1 MAICLITMSAW
12 ANKTVTGK
20 VVSASDNEPL
30 IGATVQAIG
39 SSQGTSTDL
48 DGQFTVTVNDNV
60 TQLRVSCVGYKT
72 QVVAVASYV
81 TVALEDANT
90 TLDELVVTAMG
101 IKREA
106 KALGVSAT
114 PIKGDIIAQARTND
128 IMSSLAGKVAG
139 VQIAETSS
147 DPGTSKSVIIRGVSS
162 LSGSN

>member
-1 MAICLITMSAW
+1 MVLCLISMSAW

-60 TQLRVSCVGYKT
+60 TQLRVSCVGYKSK
-72 QVVAVASYV
+72 VVAVASYL

-90 TLDELVVTAMG
+90 TLDEVVVTAMG

-114 PIKGDIIAQARTND
+114 PIKGDVIAQARTND

-139 VQIAETSS
+139 VQIGETSS
-147 DPGTSKSVIIRGVSS
+147 DPG
-162 LSGSN
+162 